1 MEKRIVVCPGCGVQL
16 ASENEKLDDQFHA
29 SAACRAL
36 SYELSYYTLSLQ
48 DSDFIHQLVVDTYAA
63 QHVGPQVKPITIAFA
78 LVGLYLV
85 CEKQYTGKHVQ
96 HTHMVLATANH
107 SKIWPQFSLPTTKA
121 FLTVQDVVHSPD
133 KTKQEMITN
142 WCQSVWQIWKP
153 EREKVM
159 ALLNRYVSL

>member
-107 SKIWPQFSLPTTKA
+107 
-121 FLTVQDVVHSPD
+121 
-133 KTKQEMITN
+133 
-142 WCQSVWQIWKP
+142 
-153 EREKVM
+153 
-159 ALLNRYVSL
+159 